1 MRRGGG
7 SAGARREG
15 AGAPAGGAGGPW
27 TGLAAAL
34 LVAAPVLVGV
44 VYTLVA
50 ALGGA
55 GAGATGWSL
64 ERPLRVLS
72 EPSVL
77 AGVGWSLWIAGA
89 STLVATLIAVALG
102 LLFRGSGRLD
112 RGARLLALLP
122 LPIPHVVAAVGGVLI
137 LGQSGLLSR
146 LGYHAGWLSSPA
158 DMPALV
164 ADPWGIGLILALV
177 WKEVPFLAL
186 VTFSVLARSA
196 GELDETARTLGAT
209 EGAVVRRVT
218 LPLLLR
224 GILPAVVAV
233 FTFVVGTWEATALLA
248 PSDPLALPLLTMER
262 YTDVALANRGDAW
275 VLALLALGI
284 ASVAVIVH
292 EGIRARWGVWE
303 R

>member
-1 MRRGGG
+1 M
-7 SAGARREG
+7 
-15 AGAPAGGAGGPW
+15 
-27 TGLAAAL
+27 AAAL

-44 VYTLVA
+44 GYTLVA

-55 GAGATGWSL
+55 GAGAAGWSPG
-64 ERPLRVLS
+64 RPFRVLA
-72 EPSVL
+72 EPGVL

-89 STLVATLIAVALG
+89 STLIATAIAVALG

-146 LGYHAGWLSSPA
+146 LGYHAGLLSAPA

-164 ADPWGIGLILALV
+164 ADPWGIGLIVTLV

-196 GELDETARTLGAT
+196 GELEETARTLGASP
-209 EGAVVRRVT
+209 GALVRRVT

-262 YTDVALANRGDAW
+262 YTDVALARRGDAYA
-275 VLALLALGI
+275 LALLALGI
-284 ASVAVIVH
+284 AALAVLIH
-292 EGIRARWGVWE
+292 ERVRVRWGVWE